1 MSPVPFESDVSYA
14 RTANYQSNQHMHRDR
29 FGQRITS
36 QSARAVELYD
46 DAVDRMFALRPGGG
60 TLIDE
65 ALDLDPAFAL
75 GHCAKART
83 LAGHGDHPGARD
95 YAARGRDLAVHL
107 PERERRHAEIV
118 CLVFHGESMAALDA
132 VREHASAYPRDAVPL
147 SFALGVYGLFGF
159 GGFKDFRERQVELL
173 ATVAPAYGRDDW
185 WFLASYGWALVEA
198 GRSDAGI
205 PMLDRAL
212 TLRPDNANA
221 AHGRAHGFYEQGAA
235 DEGEAFIEAWLP
247 GYDRGAILH
256 AHLAWHQA
264 LFALQRGEAERAGAI
279 YEDSIRPAVSQ
290 TLPMFTMID
299 CASFL
304 LRASIA
310 GCDVDA
316 QSWEELLRFIE
327 ERFPQPGIP
336 FVNTHLAMAY
346 AGVEDRE
353 AIESL
358 EQGVATLLDEGK
370 QPSGSVVADLC
381 SGIGAYCSGRYR
393 DAAKVFRRAIP
404 ELARL
409 GGSNA
414 QRDVYIDLAV
424 SANVRAGDFEAA
436 REVAKQRWTRRA
448 GHLDDA
454 WLDRLRA
461 PEPVTSVQKSM
472 P

>member
-1 MSPVPFESDVSYA
+1 
-14 RTANYQSNQHMHRDR
+14 MHQDR
-29 FGQRITS
+29 FGQGITS
-36 QSARAVELYD
+36 QSARAVELYN
-46 DAVDRMFALRPGGG
+46 DAVEKMFALQPGSG

-75 GHCAKART
+75 GHCAKARAS
-83 LAGHGDHPGARD
+83 AGVGDNARARD
-95 YAARGRDLAVHL
+95 HAARGLDLAANL

-118 CLVFHGESMAALDA
+118 SLVFHGEPVAALDA
-132 VREHASAYPRDAVPL
+132 VREHAVAYPRDAVPL

-159 GGFKDFRERQVELL
+159 GGFNDFRERQVELL
-173 ATVAPAYGRDDW
+173 ETVAHAYGQDDW

-198 GRSDAGI
+198 ERSEDGI

-221 AHGRAHGFYEQGAA
+221 AHGRAHGYYEQGAA
-235 DEGEAFIEAWLP
+235 REGEDFIEAWLP
-247 GYDRGAILH
+247 GYDPGAILH

-264 LFALQRGEAERAGAI
+264 LFALQRGDGDRARAI
-279 YEDSIRPAVSQ
+279 YQDSIRPTVSQ

-304 LRASIA
+304 LRGSIA
-310 GCDVDA
+310 GCDFDVE
-316 QSWEELLRFIE
+316 QWEEVLRLVE
-327 ERFPQPGIP
+327 ERFSKPGIP
-336 FVNTHLAMAY
+336 FVNTHLAMTY
-346 AGVEDRE
+346 ACVEDHD
-353 AIESL
+353 AIEDL
-358 EQGVATLLDEGK
+358 EQGVATLLNEGK

-381 SGIGAYCSGRYR
+381 SGIAAFGSGRYR
-393 DAAKVFRRAIP
+393 DAAQVFHRAMP

-424 SANVRAGDFEAA
+424 SANLRAGNLEAA

-454 WLDRLRA
+454 WLDRLCAGGDVR
-461 PEPVTSVQKSM
+461 SVQTSL

>member
-1 MSPVPFESDVSYA
+1 
-14 RTANYQSNQHMHRDR
+14 MHQDR
-29 FGQRITS
+29 FGQGITS

-46 DAVDRMFALRPGGG
+46 DAVDRMFGLQPGGG

-65 ALDLDPAFAL
+65 ALELDPSFAL

-83 LAGHGDHPGARD
+83 LAGKGDNARARD
-95 YAARGRDLAVHL
+95 YAARGRDLAAHL

-118 CLVFHGESMAALDA
+118 SLVFHGESMAALEL
-132 VREHASAYPRDAVPL
+132 VRDHASAYPRDPVPL

-159 GGFKDFRERQVELL
+159 GGFNDFRERQVELL
-173 ATVAPAYGRDDW
+173 ETVAHAYGQDDW
-185 WFLASYGWALVEA
+185 WFLASYGWALVEV
-198 GRSDAGI
+198 GRSDEGV
-205 PMLDRAL
+205 PLLDRAL

-221 AHGRAHGFYEQGAA
+221 AHGRVHGFYEQGAA
-235 DEGEAFIEAWLP
+235 EEGEAFIETWLP
-247 GYDRGAILH
+247 GYDRSAILH

-264 LFALQRGEAERAGAI
+264 LFALQRGEVDHAQVI

-310 GCDVDA
+310 GCDCA
-316 QSWEELLRFIE
+316 GERWEEVLRFVE
-327 ERFPQPGIP
+327 ERFSKPGIP

-346 AGVEDRE
+346 AGVEDHE
-353 AIESL
+353 AIKGL

-370 QPSGSVVADLC
+370 QPSGSVVVDLC
-381 SGIGAYCSGRYR
+381 TGIAAYCSGRHR
-393 DAAKVFRRAIP
+393 DAAEVFRRAIP

-436 REVAKQRWTRRA
+436 RHLARHRWMRRA
-448 GHLDDA
+448 GHLDQA
-454 WLDRLRA
+454 WLDRLCARA
-461 PEPVTSVQKSM
+461 NRVRSTQTSL

>member
-1 MSPVPFESDVSYA
+1 
-14 RTANYQSNQHMHRDR
+14 MHQDR

-36 QSARAVELYD
+36 QSARAVDLYD
-46 DAVDRMFALRPGGG
+46 DAVDRMFALQPGGG
-60 TLIDE
+60 ALIDE
-65 ALDLDPAFAL
+65 ALELDPSFAL
-75 GHCAKART
+75 GHCAKARA
-83 LAGHGDHPGARD
+83 LAGNGDTTGARD
-95 YAARGRDLAVHL
+95 HAARGRDLATDL

-118 CLVFHGESMAALDA
+118 SLVFRGESTTALDA
-132 VREHASAYPRDAVPL
+132 VRAHASACPRDAVPL

-159 GGFKDFRERQVELL
+159 GGFNDFRERQVELL
-173 ATVAPAYGRDDW
+173 ATVAHAYGQDDW
-185 WFLASYGWALVEA
+185 WFLASYGWALVEV
-198 GRSDAGI
+198 GRCDEGI

-212 TLRPDNANA
+212 ALRPDNANA
-221 AHGRAHGFYEQGAA
+221 AHGRAHGYYEQGAVQ
-235 DEGEAFIEAWLP
+235 EGEAFIEAWLP

-264 LFALQRGEAERAGAI
+264 LFALQRGDVDRARAI
-279 YEDSIRPAVSQ
+279 YLDSIRPAVSQ

-316 QSWEELLRFIE
+316 ELWEEVLRLVE
-327 ERFPQPGIP
+327 ERFSKPGIP

-346 AGVEDRE
+346 AGVEDHE
-353 AIESL
+353 ASRCL

-370 QPSGSVVADLC
+370 QPSGSVVAELC
-381 SGIGAYCSGRYR
+381 TGIAAYGSGRYR
-393 DAAKVFRRAIP
+393 DAAEVLRRAIP

-424 SANVRAGDFEAA
+424 SANVHAGNFEVA
-436 REVAKQRWTRRA
+436 REVAKRRWTRRA
-448 GHLDDA
+448 GHLDEA

-461 PEPVTSVQKSM
+461 LENRVKSGQTSM

>member
-1 MSPVPFESDVSYA
+1 MIVLEPTTVSRSYPPM
-14 RTANYQSNQHMHRDR
+14 YQDR
-29 FGQRITS
+29 FGQGITS

-46 DAVDRMFALRPGGG
+46 DAVERMFALQPGGG

-65 ALDLDPAFAL
+65 ALDLDPTFAL
-75 GHCAKART
+75 GHCAKARA
-83 LAGHGDHPGARD
+83 LAGKGDNAQARD
-95 YAARGRDLAVHL
+95 YAARGRDLAANL
-107 PERERRHAEIV
+107 PERERRHAQII

-132 VREHASAYPRDAVPL
+132 VRQHAAAYPRDAVPL

-173 ATVAPAYGRDDW
+173 ETVAHAYGQDDW

-198 GRSDAGI
+198 ARSDDGI

-212 TLRPDNANA
+212 ALRPDNANA
-221 AHGRAHGFYEQGAA
+221 AHGRVHGYYEQGAA
-235 DEGEAFIEAWLP
+235 EEGEAFIEAWLP

-264 LFALQRGEAERAGAI
+264 LFALQRGDVERARGV
-279 YEDSIRPAVSQ
+279 YKDRIRPAVSQ
-290 TLPMFTMID
+290 TLPMFTVID

-304 LRASIA
+304 LRASLA
-310 GCDVDA
+310 GCDLEA
-316 QSWEELLRFIE
+316 QQWAEVLRLVE
-327 ERFPQPGIP
+327 ERFSKPGIP
-336 FVNTHLAMAY
+336 FVNTHLAMVY
-346 AGVEDRE
+346 GGVGDPE
-353 AIESL
+353 AMTNL
-358 EQGVATLLDEGK
+358 EQGVAALLDEGK
-370 QPSGSVVADLC
+370 QPSGGVVADLC
-381 SGIGAYCSGRYR
+381 SGIAAYCGGRYQ
-393 DAAKVFRRAIP
+393 DAALLIRRTLP
-404 ELARL
+404 DLARL

-424 SANVRAGDFEAA
+424 SACVRAGDFEAA

-454 WLDRLRA
+454 WLDRQCSGAIR
-461 PEPVTSVQKSM
+461 VTSAQTSL

>member
-1 MSPVPFESDVSYA
+1 
-14 RTANYQSNQHMHRDR
+14 MHQDR

-46 DAVDRMFALRPGGG
+46 DAVDLMFSLQPGGG
-60 TLIDE
+60 ALIDE
-65 ALDLDPAFAL
+65 ALELDPSFAL

-83 LAGHGDHPGARD
+83 LAGKGDNAQGRD
-95 YAARGRDLAVHL
+95 FAARGRDLAAHL

-118 CLVFHGESMAALDA
+118 SLVFHGESMAALDA
-132 VREHASAYPRDAVPL
+132 VRDHASAYPRDAVPL

-159 GGFKDFRERQVELL
+159 GGFNDFRERQVGLL
-173 ATVAPAYGRDDW
+173 ETVAGAYGQDDW
-185 WFLASYGWALVEA
+185 WFLASYGWALVEV
-198 GRSDAGI
+198 GRSGEGV
-205 PMLDRAL
+205 PLLDRAL

-221 AHGRAHGFYEQGAA
+221 AHGRTHGFYEQGAA
-235 DEGEAFIEAWLP
+235 EEGDAFIEAWLP
-247 GYDRGAILH
+247 GYDRSAILH

-264 LFALQRGEAERAGAI
+264 LFALQRGETERARVI

-310 GCDVDA
+310 GWDCDGER
-316 QSWEELLRFIE
+316 WEEVLHFVE
-327 ERFPQPGIP
+327 ERFSKPGIP

-346 AGVEDRE
+346 AGVEDHE
-353 AIESL
+353 ALTSL
-358 EQGVATLLDEGK
+358 QQGVATLLDEGK

-381 SGIGAYCSGRYR
+381 SGIAAYCSGRYR
-393 DAAKVFRRAIP
+393 DAAEVLRGAIP

-424 SANVRAGDFEAA
+424 SASVRAGNFEAA
-436 REVAKQRWTRRA
+436 RHLARQRWLRRA
-448 GHLDDA
+448 GHLDQA
-454 WLDRLRA
+454 WLDRLCARA
-461 PEPVTSVQKSM
+461 NRVRSTRTSL

>member
-1 MSPVPFESDVSYA
+1 
-14 RTANYQSNQHMHRDR
+14 MHQDR
-29 FGQRITS
+29 FGQGITS

-46 DAVDRMFALRPGGG
+46 DAVEKMFALQPGSGV
-60 TLIDE
+60 LIDE

-75 GHCAKART
+75 GHCAKARA
-83 LAGHGDHPGARD
+83 LAGQGDNAQARD
-95 YAARGRDLAVHL
+95 YAARGRDLAANL

-118 CLVFHGESMAALDA
+118 SLVFHGDSMAALDA
-132 VREHASAYPRDAVPL
+132 VREHASAYPRDPVPL

-159 GGFKDFRERQVELL
+159 GGFNDFRERQVALL
-173 ATVAPAYGRDDW
+173 ETVAHAYGEDDW
-185 WFLASYGWALVEA
+185 WFLASYGWALVEV
-198 GRSDAGI
+198 GRSDDGI

-221 AHGRAHGFYEQGAA
+221 AHGRAHGYYEQGAA
-235 DEGEAFIEAWLP
+235 QEGEAFIEAWLP
-247 GYDRGAILH
+247 GYDRSAILH

-264 LFALQRGEAERAGAI
+264 LFALQRGDADRAQVI
-279 YEDSIRPAVSQ
+279 YQDSIRPAVSQ
-290 TLPMFTMID
+290 TLPMFTVID

-310 GCDVDA
+310 GCEFEA
-316 QSWEELLRFIE
+316 QQWEEVLRLVQ
-327 ERFPQPGIP
+327 ERFSKPGIP

-346 AGVEDRE
+346 AGVDDHD
-353 AIESL
+353 AIERL

-381 SGIGAYCSGRYR
+381 SGIAAFGSGRYR
-393 DAAKVFRRAIP
+393 EAAKVFLLALP

-414 QRDVYIDLAV
+414 QRDVFIDLAV
-424 SANVRAGDFEAA
+424 SASVRAGDFEAA
-436 REVAKQRWTRRA
+436 REVAKERWTRRA

-454 WLDRLRA
+454 WLDRQCGGATRVSSA
-461 PEPVTSVQKSM
+461 QTSL

>member
-1 MSPVPFESDVSYA
+1 
-14 RTANYQSNQHMHRDR
+14 MHQDR

-36 QSARAVELYD
+36 QSARAVDLYD
-46 DAVDRMFALRPGGG
+46 HAVDRMFALQPGGG
-60 TLIDE
+60 ALIDE
-65 ALDLDPAFAL
+65 ALELDPSFAL
-75 GHCAKART
+75 GHCAKARA
-83 LAGHGDHPGARD
+83 LAGIGDGAGARD
-95 YAARGRDLAVHL
+95 HAARGRDLAMRL

-118 CLVFHGESMAALDA
+118 SLVFHGESTAALDE
-132 VREHASAYPRDAVPL
+132 VRDHASAYPRDAVPL
-147 SFALGVYGLFGF
+147 SFALGVYGLLGF

-173 ATVAPAYGRDDW
+173 ATVASAYGQDDW

-198 GRSDAGI
+198 GRCDEGI

-212 TLRPDNANA
+212 GLRPDNANA
-221 AHGRAHGFYEQGAA
+221 AHGRAHGYYEQGAVQ
-235 DEGEAFIEAWLP
+235 EGEAFIEAWLP

-256 AHLAWHQA
+256 AHLAWHLA
-264 LFALQRGEAERAGAI
+264 LFALQRGDADRAQAI
-279 YEDSIRPAVSQ
+279 YRDSIRPAVSQ

-316 QSWEELLRFIE
+316 ELWEEVLRLVE
-327 ERFPQPGIP
+327 ERFSKPGIP

-346 AGVEDRE
+346 AGVEDHE
-353 AIESL
+353 AIRRL

-381 SGIGAYCSGRYR
+381 AGIAAYGSGRYR
-393 DAAKVFRRAIP
+393 DAAEVLRRSIP

-424 SANVRAGDFEAA
+424 SANVHAGDFEAA
-436 REVAKQRWTRRA
+436 REVAKRRWTRRA
-448 GHLDDA
+448 EHLDDA

-461 PEPVTSVQKSM
+461 PENRVKSGQTSM